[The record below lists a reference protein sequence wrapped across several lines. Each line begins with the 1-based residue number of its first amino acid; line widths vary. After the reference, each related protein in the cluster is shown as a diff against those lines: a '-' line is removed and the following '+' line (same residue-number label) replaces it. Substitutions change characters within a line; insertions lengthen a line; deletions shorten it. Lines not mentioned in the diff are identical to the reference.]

1 MKVPFSWLKQYVDI
15 DVSAQELETKLFDCG
30 FEVEELIDL
39 GAEISKVVVGVV
51 TECVPQEGTHLHI
64 CKVDCGDYGHDIQI
78 STGAANV
85 YAGMHTPA
93 ALDGSTLPGGI
104 KIKAKPL
111 MGIESNGML
120 CSGEELGLN
129 EDLYPGAEVY
139 GLLDLPKDTVPGTPI
154 QQVVGL
160 DDYIFDISITAN
172 RADCQSVLGIAR
184 EVAAVLNKPLKMP
197 ATDYTVSDYKN
208 PRLNIT
214 VEAPDLC
221 PRYLGHYVRNIT
233 TGESPRWMRRQL
245 ALCGLRSIS
254 NVVDITNYVMLEI
267 GQPMHAF
274 DMDTLESCQ
283 IIVRRAKDGEKIT
296 TLDSKEFTLTPQ
308 NLVICDGEK
317 PVALAGVMGG
327 LNSEIKPE
335 TTQLLFESAK
345 FARDNIR
352 KTARGLGQNTDA
364 SAHYEKGISEYTTEL
379 GMARA
384 LHLIQELGCGE
395 VTATEFDCS
404 AGAPRKGKHFTARI
418 SAINAILGIT
428 VPTEE
433 ILAILKKL
441 SFEVTMEADGDTMQV
456 VAPRYREDIEI
467 GEPDLAEEVI
477 REYGYDHITP
487 TFLKAAQVTTGGL
500 TADQHRR
507 DKLKSAMCAQGFYE
521 AMTLAFY
528 ADADLDAL
536 HIAPDAPERN
546 VIRIV
551 NPISSNLTIMR
562 SLLAPSLLNVAVTN
576 LKKGNAAGRLF
587 ELSNIYVPKQ
597 LPLTELPE
605 ERLHLGFVAF
615 GEHEDFFAVKGALED
630 LAASFGVTFEVE
642 RAEDVPYLHPGI
654 AAYILC
660 NGVRVGSFGKLAN
673 DNNGGVINCDISQ
686 VPGKKNGWCDVIITV
701 KDNGIGMSDQFLKH
715 IYEPFERERNS
726 TISRVEGSGIGMGI
740 VKKLVELMDGS
751 VDVQSK
757 IGDGSTFTVT
767 IPCKIASKEESVA
780 KRDKG
785 THDKANL
792 VGARILVVE
801 DNDINAEIATE
812 LLEEEGCIIERAC
825 NGVECID
832 MLEKADNSYY
842 AMILM
847 DIQMSA
853 SRSAM
858 RSHLAA

>member
-15 DVSAQELETKLFDCG
+15 DVSAEELEKKLFDCG

-39 GAEISKVVVGVV
+39 SAEISRVVVGVV

-78 STGAANV
+78 STGAPNV

-154 QQVVGL
+154 QPVVGL

-184 EVAAVLNKPLKMP
+184 EVAAALDKPLKMP
-197 ATDYTVSDYKN
+197 ATDYTTSDYQD

-214 VEAPDLC
+214 VEVPDLC
-221 PRYLGHYVRNIT
+221 PRYIGHYVRNIT
-233 TGESPRWMRRQL
+233 TGESPRWMRRRL

-283 IIVRRAKDGEKIT
+283 IIVRRAAEGEGIT
-296 TLDSKEFTLTPQ
+296 TLDGKEFTLTSQ
-308 NLVICDGEK
+308 NLVICDGHK

-327 LNSEIKPE
+327 LNSEIKPT

-364 SAHYEKGISEYTTEL
+364 SSHYEKGISEYTTEL

-395 VTATEFDCS
+395 VTATHFDCS
-404 AGAPRKGKHFTARI
+404 AGASREGKRFTAHI
-418 SAINAILGIT
+418 SRINAILGIT
-428 VPTEE
+428 VPTET
-433 ILAILKKL
+433 ILDILRRL
-441 SFEVTMEADGDTMQV
+441 NFEVALQPDGDTMQV
-456 VAPRYREDIEI
+456 VAPRYREDIET

-477 REYGYDHITP
+477 REYGYDHIVP
-487 TFLKAAQVTTGGL
+487 TFLKEATVTGGGL
-500 TADQHRR
+500 TPDQHRR
-507 DKLKSAMCAQGFYE
+507 DKLKRAMCAQGFYE
-521 AMTLAFY
+521 ASTLAFY
-528 ADADLDAL
+528 SDADLDAL
-536 HIAPDAPERN
+536 RIAPDAPERK
-546 VIRIV
+546 VIRIL

-562 SLLAPSLLNVAVTN
+562 TLLAPSLLNVAVNN
-576 LKKGNAAGRLF
+576 LKKGNAEGRLF
-587 ELSNIYVPKQ
+587 ELANVYLPKQ
-597 LPLTELPE
+597 LPVTELPE

-615 GEHEDFFAVKGALED
+615 GEHEDFFALKGALED
-630 LAASFGVTFEVE
+630 LAASFGTRFEVE
-642 RAEDVPYLHPGI
+642 RAADVPYLHPGI
-654 AAYILC
+654 AAYLLC

-673 DNNGGVINCDISQ
+673 EVQAELDLPRDSRSNQKIFLGELDYAALVEQLPEGLHYQPLPEFPEVSRDLALVADEDTACGTITAEMQRACKQLARVELFDIYRSDAIGA
-686 VPGKKNGWCDVIITV
+686 GKKSMAFTLHFAPENKALEPADV
-701 KDNGIGMSDQFLKH
+701 DRL
-715 IYEPFERERNS
+715 
-726 TISRVEGSGIGMGI
+726 
-740 VKKLVELMDGS
+740 VKKILG
-751 VDVQSK
+751 
-757 IGDGSTFTVT
+757 
-767 IPCKIASKEESVA
+767 
-780 KRDKG
+780 
-785 THDKANL
+785 NL
-792 VGARILVVE
+792 KFKLGI
-801 DNDINAEIATE
+801 EI
-812 LLEEEGCIIERAC
+812 R
-825 NGVECID
+825 
-832 MLEKADNSYY
+832 
-842 AMILM
+842 
-847 DIQMSA
+847 
-853 SRSAM
+853 
-858 RSHLAA
+858 